1 MKRKTSA
8 RAASRLSRT
17 VVPISA
23 FSSPKKLSAAASSAR
38 SMEVARYRQPSMV
51 GSYVL
56 SPTIFVPGS
65 AAVKS
70 RPTWIRG
77 QVPTPPM
84 PSAKTS
90 VFR

>member
-1 MKRKTSA
+1 
-8 RAASRLSRT
+8 
-17 VVPISA
+17 
-23 FSSPKKLSAAASSAR
+23 
-38 SMEVARYRQPSMV
+38 MEVARYRQPSMV